1 MMNSSITNIYPN
13 NSAISDEE
21 VLELVQNAINNAVN
35 DPFDTQTLSQIK
47 NARLICFKA
56 VVNSYV
62 EKLNFK
68 LSNQLEVATEILI
81 QSGSSQFPITE
92 VESSFINNEINTIIE
107 VNENLNKYILL
118 IFS

>member
-21 VLELVQNAINNAVN
+21 VLELVQNAINIAVN

-47 NARLICFKA
+47 SARLICFKA
-56 VVNSYV
+56 VVNSYI

-68 LSNQLEVATEILI
+68 LSNQLEVAIEILI
-81 QSGSSQFPITE
+81 QSGSSQFPMAEI
-92 VESSFINNEINTIIE
+92 ESNFI
-107 VNENLNKYILL
+107 ILL
-118 IFS
+118 T